1 MNYYHIPIL
10 KRFII
15 FFPENTQE
23 LKIPEF
29 LKTLTDVEVSEGQ
42 SVKFRCKVKGYPQPR
57 VTWYK
62 DGQLLSSQ
70 LNCSLGK
77 FSELTSKFLKVRRKV
92 KVYSQASHME
102 QGWSVAKQPA

>member
-1 MNYYHIPIL
+1 M
-10 KRFII
+10 
-15 FFPENTQE
+15 
-23 LKIPEF
+23 
-29 LKTLTDVEVSEGQ
+29 EVSEGQ

-77 FSELTSKFLKVRRKV
+77 FSKFKSEFLKVRVQSLDLRSKV
-92 KVYSQASHME
+92 ILNQGSHGTRMV
-102 QGWSVAKQPA
+102 SC